1 MRDGRDR
8 TPFPWDEF
16 FLANGI
22 RVDNWVVFLK
32 TLFFN
37 ELSGHAVGGEISD
50 NVVNNPS
57 VFAGYFPHIDFES
70 FHAADIL
77 RLPLQLL
84 WLLLLILL
92 SSLKKGSWKPSEP
105 RVTVPG
111 TATMVQFTRKGWNGV
126 IHRWGT
132 SWQRVSQSCDVA
144 IQKVSLMIVRQEKW
158 MGLLEYRSVRLIVYS
173 FVFII
178 ATAFIFTPFSTFGQ
192 VVFSVSLLS
201 LTILFRNVPGHL
213 VSLALIVMS
222 LAVSTRYIWWRLSST
237 LNWDRSLD
245 LIWGVLLL
253 TAEIYAYVFLVLGY
267 FQTAWPLHRK
277 MVPLPEDETL
287 WPTVDVYIPTYNE
300 PLEVVRATIYAAQGI
315 DWPTDKLNIYLLDD
329 GRRPEFEEFA
339 SMVKIHYLTRP
350 DNKYAKAGNLNHAMT
365 KTHGHFIAIFD
376 CDHIPTRSFL
386 QTTMGG
392 FLKDSKLFLV
402 QTPHQFY
409 SADPYEKNLFTFRA
423 APNESELFYGLVQ
436 DGNDFWDSTFF
447 CGSCAVLRRSALD
460 EIGGV
465 AVETVTEDA
474 HTSLKLHRLGYRS
487 AYLKIPQ
494 AAGLSTESL
503 SSYIGQR
510 IRWARGMAQIFRLD
524 NPFLGRGLTLM
535 QRISYGTAMLNF
547 FSGIPRI
554 LFLTAPLA
562 FLLFHSYVILA
573 PALTVLIYVIPHIL
587 HAVLAKSRLQGKYR
601 STFFSEVYETVLSWY
616 IAWPTTI
623 AMINPKKGKFN
634 VTAKGGLILDDYFDF
649 NIAMPFIALIVLNLA
664 GFSAGIYRII
674 HGPENEIL
682 SVAFNLVWTFYNCL
696 MLGCTLFVASE
707 VRQVRAS
714 HRVQVNLP
722 AILKT
727 SDGFCLQTHTADYSQ
742 GGISLVVGRERTVA
756 PEDHVQ
762 VSLWRGDE
770 EHTFP
775 AQVMSQSE
783 GTLRMKW
790 LFESIDEQRNYIQC
804 TFGRADAWIHW
815 SDHILTDKPLVGL
828 LQVFKVG
835 AVGYW
840 RMFIKIPG
848 VDLVRATVTRMGAT
862 LMWMLPRTPKTMEYI
877 WK

>member
-1 MRDGRDR
+1 MAIGGA
-8 TPFPWDEF
+8 P
-16 FLANGI
+16 GV
-22 RVDNWVVFLK
+22 VDQA
-32 TLFFN
+32 
-37 ELSGHAVGGEISD
+37 G
-50 NVVNNPS
+50 
-57 VFAGYFPHIDFES
+57 FAGYFPHINFES
-70 FHAADIL
+70 FHVADIV

-84 WLLLLILL
+84 WLLLLAVI
-92 SSLKKGSWKPSEP
+92 STLKKRSWRSSAPKM
-105 RVTVPG
+105 TVPG
-111 TATMVQFTRKGWNGV
+111 SDTLLGFLRRGWSAVLQQGLDLRGILSKSTDFIV
-126 IHRWGT
+126 K
-132 SWQRVSQSCDVA
+132 RVSLTV
-144 IQKVSLMIVRQEKW
+144 VRQEKF
-158 MGLLEYRSVRLIVYS
+158 MGLMEHRPTQFLIYAFLVLVLMS
-173 FVFII
+173 FIL
-178 ATAFIFTPFSTFGQ
+178 TPFSTFGQ
-192 VVFSVSLLS
+192 VVFSIVILS

-213 VSLALIVMS
+213 VSLAMIVMS
-222 LAVSTRYIWWRLSST
+222 LAISTRYIWWRLSST
-237 LNWDRSLD
+237 LNWDHPLD

-253 TAEIYAYVFLVLGY
+253 IAEVYAYVFLVLGY

-277 MVPLPEDETL
+277 MVPLPEDEQL
-287 WPTVDVYIPTYNE
+287 WPAVDVYIPTYNE
-300 PLEVVRATIYAAQGI
+300 PLEVVRSTIYAAQGI
-315 DWPTDKLNIYLLDD
+315 DWPADKINIYLLDD
-329 GRRPEFEEFA
+329 GRRPEFEEFSA
-339 SMVKIHYLTRP
+339 VVNIHYITRP
-350 DNKYAKAGNLNHAMT
+350 DNRHAKAGNLNHAMT
-365 KTHGHFIAIFD
+365 KTQGEFIAVFD

-392 FLKDSKLFLV
+392 FLKDPKLFLV

-510 IRWARGMAQIFRLD
+510 IRWARGMAQIFRMD
-524 NPFLGRGLTLM
+524 NPFLGRGLSLM

-562 FLLFHSYVILA
+562 FLLFHAYVIWA
-573 PALTVLIYVIPHIL
+573 PALTVLIYVLPHIF
-587 HAVLAKSRLQGKYR
+587 HAILAKSRLQGKYR

-616 IAWPTTI
+616 IAWPTTV
-623 AMINPKKGKFN
+623 AMFNPKKGKFN

-649 NIAMPFIALIVLNLA
+649 NIAMPFIALIVLNIA
-664 GFSAGIYRII
+664 GFAAGIYRMMY
-674 HGPENEIL
+674 GPENEVL
-682 SVAFNLVWTFYNCL
+682 SVVFNLIWTFYNCL

-707 VRQVRAS
+707 VRQVRVS
-714 HRVQVNLP
+714 HRVQINLP
-722 AILKT
+722 AMLKT
-727 SDGFCLQTHTADYSQ
+727 ANGFCLQTHTEDYSQ
-742 GGISLVVGRERTVA
+742 GGISLAVSDDVA
-756 PEDHVQ
+756 VTIGDKVH

-770 EHTFP
+770 EHTFV
-775 AQVMSQSE
+775 AQVVSQV
-783 GTLRMKW
+783 GGALRLQW
-790 LFESIDEQRNYIQC
+790 IFDSIHDQRAYIQC

-815 SDHILTDKPLVGL
+815 SDHILTDKPLIGMA
-828 LQVFKVG
+828 QVFKVG

-848 VDLVRATVTRMGAT
+848 IDLIQAMVTRMGAT
-862 LMWMLPRTPKTMEYI
+862 LVWMLPKTPKTMEYI